1 MRAIIRF
8 LYGLRLVFLF
18 LVLESIAVILIINQ
32 NVYHRASFFN
42 SSNAVSGRFYAQIAN
57 ANYYLSLRQIND
69 SLAAEIS
76 RIQAQL
82 PRYQHTDTSLWLVS
96 DSLSPTFSSF
106 TFTPARVVNNTIG
119 YRNNFLTINKGRNAG
134 IEPRMAVVG
143 ADGIVGIVKDV
154 SEHYAT
160 VISVLNKNA
169 RISAKHG
176 PSGATGTVV
185 WNGMNYR
192 QAQLIE
198 IPIHIDLTE
207 GDSITTSAFSNIFPE
222 NLHIGRI
229 RSIEKPEGSSTY
241 VVDIDLGT
249 DYNRLSFVQVIGHLF
264 QAERDSLEGGLI
276 YE

>member
-18 LVLESIAVILIINQ
+18 LLLETIAVVLIIKQ
-32 NVYHRASFFN
+32 NAYHRASFFN
-42 SSNAVSGRFYAQIAN
+42 SSNAVSGRFYAKIAD
-57 ANYYLSLRQIND
+57 ANYYLSLRQVND

-76 RIQAQL
+76 RLQNQL
-82 PRYQHTDTSLWLVS
+82 PRFQRVDSSNWLVS
-96 DSLSPTFSSF
+96 DSTSFTPTY

-119 YRNNFLTINKGRNAG
+119 YRSNFLTLDKGTLAG

-143 ADGIVGIVKDV
+143 MNGIVGIVKDV

-160 VISVLNKNA
+160 VISVLNKNT
-169 RISAKHG
+169 RISAKHSI
-176 PSGATGTVV
+176 SGATGTVV
-185 WNGMNYR
+185 WNGLNYR
-192 QAQLIE
+192 KAQLIE
-198 IPIHIDLTE
+198 IPTHIDLAE
-207 GDSITTSAFSNIFPE
+207 GDSVTTSAFSNIFPE

-229 RSIEKPEGSSTY
+229 VSIEKPEGSSTY
-241 VVDIDLGT
+241 MVDIELGT
-249 DYNRLSFVQVIGHLF
+249 DYNRLSFVQVIGNRL